1 MRFPHAIVVAA
12 AVSMACAGVA
22 SPLRAD
28 GTRILFIG
36 NSLTA
41 TNGLPA
47 MVEAIGASAGERVE
61 CTSVVYPDFSLED
74 HWTRGDAR
82 RAIQRGGWSFVV
94 LQQGPSARPDSR
106 VLLRDYVRRFHREIV
121 AAAERRR
128 IERDIHDGAQHEL
141 VSLAVRLTAA
151 QELVLA
157 GDRRASGAII
167 ESRAALDRCID
178 ELRELGRGIFP
189 PVLAARGLASALR
202 ARARSSPEEVHLVVA
217 EESEGA
223 RVDPGV
229 ELAVY
234 FCCTEALQNAAKHA
248 AGARV
253 VVHLEVTETELRFD
267 VADEGPGL
275 ADVPQAGE
283 GTGLVGMQDR
293 LGAVGGVL
301 TVTSSP
307 GRGTTISGRVP
318 LRS

>member
-106 VLLRDYVRRFHREIV
+106 VLLRDYVQRFHREIIAAGGRTAIYMV
-121 AAAERRR
+121 WPPKVRAEDFDEVSRSYALAAADVHGTLLPVGDAW
-128 IERDIHDGAQHEL
+128 RDAWRDDP
-141 VSLAVRLTAA
+141 SLALYGPDGFHPSPLGSYLAALVIHNRLTARPIGSPPT
-151 QELVLA
+151 QLTSTA
-157 GDRRASGAII
+157 GTFPKIALTP
-167 ESRAALDRCID
+167 RAAAI
-178 ELRELGRGIFP
+178 LGR
-189 PVLAARGLASALR
+189 
-202 ARARSSPEEVHLVVA
+202 
-217 EESEGA
+217 
-223 RVDPGV
+223 
-229 ELAVY
+229 
-234 FCCTEALQNAAKHA
+234 A
-248 AGARV
+248 AGR
-253 VVHLEVTETELRFD
+253 
-267 VADEGPGL
+267 ADAP
-275 ADVPQAGE
+275 
-283 GTGLVGMQDR
+283 R
-293 LGAVGGVL
+293 
-301 TVTSSP
+301 
-307 GRGTTISGRVP
+307 
-318 LRS
+318 